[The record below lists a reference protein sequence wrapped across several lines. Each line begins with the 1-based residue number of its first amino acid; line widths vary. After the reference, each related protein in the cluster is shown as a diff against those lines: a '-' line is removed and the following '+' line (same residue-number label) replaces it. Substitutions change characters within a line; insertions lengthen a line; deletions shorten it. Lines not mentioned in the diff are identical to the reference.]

1 MIDSSIYFEDKLD
14 ANSLV
19 SCLKRLPDAI
29 RPVYYAED
37 ERRIIKENVL
47 SDTECFQAFLNDNPL
62 GFILHAPKGVEYGVN
77 IWNGRLS
84 SVSLYLSAESNL
96 ELVVDFISALI
107 ELGPVFGYACEG
119 DEYDHR
125 NRHYMTIGINH
136 MESWV
141 GRDLDKYISGV
152 YWHTLLTDELLS
164 RHSVKLADLTSEAI
178 SCEVLGDGSY
188 HLLKFFEYPYDWK
201 QNAKRLDDLCER
213 VDGVFSMRPLESE
226 LSGTDFTHPFDPDLN
241 KILKDWK

>member
-1 MIDSSIYFEDKLD
+1 MIESSIFFEDKLD

-19 SCLKRLPDAI
+19 SRLKRLPEAI

-47 SDTECFQAFLNDNPL
+47 SDTECFQAFLSDNPL
-62 GFILHAPKGVEYGVN
+62 GFILHATKGVEYGVDTPN
-77 IWNGRLS
+77 VGLS
-84 SVSLYLSAESNL
+84 RVSLYLSAESNL
-96 ELVVDFISALI
+96 ELVVDFISALT

-125 NRHYMTIGINH
+125 NRYFITIGKEHI
-136 MESWV
+136 ESWV

-152 YWHTLLTDELLS
+152 YWYTLLTDELLS
-164 RHSVKLADLTSEAI
+164 RHSVKLADLTAEAI

-213 VDGVFSMRPLESE
+213 VDGVFSMRPLQSA
-226 LSGTDFTHPFDPDLN
+226 LAKADIKNFFDYA
-241 KILKDWK
+241 KIKKKWK